1 VKDKTAKAGNISLDK
16 PQKPLLMIAEPI
28 ITLSVFHFSDKKSA
42 TKDIQPDT
50 HVLFCLLVSR
60 QYLDRGPQAIH
71 ATVEAVKRVST
82 TTTITSRVS
91 PRRPALL
98 ACL

>member
-1 VKDKTAKAGNISLDK
+1 MKDKTAKAGNISLDM

-28 ITLSVFHFSDKKSA
+28 LTLSVFHFSDKKSA

-71 ATVEAVKRVST
+71 ADRGGGQESKHHDDHHK
-82 TTTITSRVS
+82 
-91 PRRPALL
+91 
-98 ACL
+98 